1 MLHALNPSAMFAI
14 LKPPHDGDVGVAVSD
29 VNV

>member
-1 MLHALNPSAMFAI
+1 MLHALNALAMFAI
-14 LKPPHDGDVGVAVSD
+14 LKPQHDGDVGMALPD